1 MRLRTY
7 NAPSIKE
14 AMALVKAELGPDAV
28 ILNTEQIG
36 RAFKITAA
44 LDREAILAQP
54 RAALALDPLDA
65 IAQALDFHR
74 VPSALAERLTH
85 QAASVLMENPHQAL
99 AAALRLR
106 FPAQPLT
113 ERKPARPVMLVGLP
127 GAGKTSTLAKLL
139 ARVKLH
145 AWPAVAVTCDVVKA
159 GAIEQLG
166 TYTKAL
172 QVPAYRAKDAATLKR
187 AVEQAPPG
195 AFVIID
201 TVGCNPIDSGDLA
214 HVSELAET
222 VKAEMILV
230 MAAGGCPV
238 ESGELGQLFAEAGAT
253 RLIPTRIDAARRY
266 GGILAAAE
274 MGRLSFA
281 EFGVSPEIVGGLE
294 IAGAER
300 IAEWLLQTVMAASN
314 SAPTLPRPDHQ
325 PSGHQ
330 SGGHQPRANGIR
342 S

>member
-36 RAFKITAA
+36 QAFKITAA
-44 LDREAILAQP
+44 LDRDAILAQP
-54 RAALALDPLDA
+54 RPTEALDPLDA

-74 VPSALAERLTH
+74 VPAAIAERLTQ
-85 QAASVLMENPHQAL
+85 QASTVLLENPHQAL

-106 FPAQPLT
+106 FPTQALT
-113 ERKPARPVMLVGLP
+113 DRKPARPIMLVGLP
-127 GAGKTSTLAKLL
+127 GAGKTATLAKLL
-139 ARVKLH
+139 ARAKMRD
-145 AWPAVAVTCDVVKA
+145 WPAIAITCDVVKA

-187 AVEQAPPG
+187 AVEQAPAG

-201 TVGCNPIDSGDLA
+201 TVGCNPLDHADLA
-214 HVSELAET
+214 HVTALAES
-222 VKAEMILV
+222 VKAEMVLV

-238 ESGELGQLFAEAGAT
+238 ESGELGQLFAEAGAG

-266 GGILAAAE
+266 GGILSAAE
-274 MGRLSFA
+274 AGRLSFA
-281 EFGVSPEIVGGLE
+281 EFGVSPEIATGLE

-300 IAEWLLQTVMAASN
+300 LAEWLLQAVVPAEHASLQTIAGRDPSPAAS
-314 SAPTLPRPDHQ
+314 Q
-325 PSGHQ
+325 PK
-330 SGGHQPRANGIR
+330 ANGTR
-342 S
+342 P

>member
-1 MRLRTY
+1 MRLRTF

-14 AMALVKAELGPDAV
+14 ALALVKAELGPDAV

-36 RAFKITAA
+36 KAFKVTAA

-54 RAALALDPLDA
+54 RGAQANGAQALDPLDA
-65 IAQALDFHR
+65 IAQALEFHR
-74 VPSALAERLTH
+74 VPAALAERLTH
-85 QAASVLMENPHQAL
+85 QAATVLMENPHQAL

-113 ERKPARPVMLVGLP
+113 ERKPTRPIMLVGLP
-127 GAGKTSTLAKLL
+127 GAGKTATLAKLL
-139 ARVKLH
+139 ARARLRD
-145 AWPAVAVTCDVVKA
+145 WPAIAITCDVVKA

-201 TVGCNPIDSGDLA
+201 TVGCNPLDRSDLA
-214 HVSELAET
+214 HVSDLAET
-222 VKAEMILV
+222 VKAEMVLV

-238 ESGELGQLFAEAGAT
+238 ESGELGQLFAEAGAA

-274 MGRLSFA
+274 TGRLSLA
-281 EFGVSPEIVGGLE
+281 EFGVSPEIATGLE

-300 IAEWLLQTVMAASN
+300 LADWLLQTVMAAPRS
-314 SAPTLPRPDHQ
+314 SARELPLQ
-325 PSGHQ
+325 
-330 SGGHQPRANGIR
+330 ANGIR